1 MSSGVDTH
9 GKYLPR
15 ECWVGGVHCRTLK
28 EGETEL
34 RRQAMRLGIKPDYVS
49 YWTLVNAFRQHK
61 THVFGI
67 EISTLSS
74 GVPGPEEQK
83 PRHLS
88 GEPLL
93 ASPCTHRF
101 GANSSRYE

>member
-1 MSSGVDTH
+1 MTDNH
-9 GKYLPR
+9 GKYLPC

-28 EGETEL
+28 EGESEL

-49 YWTLVNAFRQHK
+49 YWTLVNAFREYKQS
-61 THVFGI
+61 VYGI
-67 EISTLSS
+67 AISKVAPDRTDRPAEAPHSL
-74 GVPGPEEQK
+74 
-83 PRHLS
+83 

-93 ASPCTHRF
+93 ARPCTHRL